1 MLERVL
7 EPEVMDTEQD
17 AAEYDAIDHTA
28 INREFARQALEVCP
42 HARRVLDLG
51 TGTALIPIQLAQLAP
66 DVEITAVDL
75 AEQMLVLARS
85 NVDAAGLTARIRLTA
100 RDVKNTNLEPDNFDL
115 IMCNSVVHHLPDA
128 VPLFREIARLM
139 GPTTEVFV
147 KDLTRPS
154 SEAELTTLVS
164 TYAANDTPYQRR
176 LFAESL
182 RAALTLPE
190 VAHACEQAG
199 LGPVHV
205 VRTSDRHYCITRRH
219 LT

>member
-17 AAEYDAIDHTA
+17 AAEYDAIDHSA
-28 INREFARQALEVCP
+28 VNREFARQALETCP
-42 HARRVLDLG
+42 RARRVLDLG
-51 TGTALIPIQLAQLAP
+51 TGTALIPIQLVLLAP
-66 DVEITAVDL
+66 NVEITAVDL
-75 AEQMLVLARS
+75 AQQMLALARS
-85 NVDAAGLTARIRLTA
+85 NISAAGLGAQIYLEE
-100 RDVKNTNLEPDNFDL
+100 RDVKNTGFDSGDFDL

-139 GPTTEVFV
+139 GPATEVFV

-154 SEAELTTLVS
+154 SEAELTTLVD

-190 VAHACEQAG
+190 VVQACEQAG